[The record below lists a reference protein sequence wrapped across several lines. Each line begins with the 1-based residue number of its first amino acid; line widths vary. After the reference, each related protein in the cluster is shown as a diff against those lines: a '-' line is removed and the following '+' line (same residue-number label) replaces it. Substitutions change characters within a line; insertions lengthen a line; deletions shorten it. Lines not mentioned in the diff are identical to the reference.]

1 MTDGRRGRPRLL
13 GPGRGDERGQ
23 VGGIEALA
31 FGGLVCVFG
40 TLLVVNAWAVV
51 DAKSAT
57 AAAAREAARTFV
69 EAVPAEDADLQA
81 RAAGLAALEGF
92 GRRPT
97 DAVVRRVEGTGRR
110 CARVVYEAASAVPLV
125 QVPVIGSFG
134 RGFRVSSRHS
144 EVVDPYRSG
153 VGGGAAT
160 CA

>member
-1 MTDGRRGRPRLL
+1 MTARRRGRPCHP

-31 FGGLVCVFG
+31 FGVLVFVFG

-69 EAVPAEDADLQA
+69 EAVPADNADAQA
-81 RAAGLAALEGF
+81 RAAALAALEGY
-92 GRRPT
+92 GRRPA
-97 DAVVRRVEGTGRR
+97 DAVVRRVEGAAQR
-110 CARVVYEAASAVPLV
+110 CARVVYEAAYVVPLV

-134 RGFRVSSRHS
+134 RGFRVSARHS

-153 VGGGAAT
+153 VGGGAAA